1 MKRKDADTV
10 FAWDNEISN
19 RASYR
24 SSQAGREA
32 LGQELEG
39 GDAAPP
45 QWMSKTLLT
54 LYQAS
59 PAIADRRE
67 NMSCRL
73 CICT

>member
-24 SSQAGREA
+24 SSQAVREA
-32 LGQELEG
+32 FGRELEG

-45 QWMSKTLLT
+45 QGMSKTLLT
-54 LYQAS
+54 LYQPS
-59 PAIADRRE
+59 R
-67 NMSCRL
+67 C
-73 CICT
+73 